1 MRNAGPGRAMR
12 DPGAFCPHS
21 STPRQHLPLDAR
33 RRLEASAVCAA
44 RDRHGP
50 DRAGERTS
58 QAPHAGD
65 AVVGAGRPPC
75 ALTRS
80 KPRDR
85 SGETSRS
92 AGAFEMARF
101 TARPKKRGT
110 PQGKTALG
118 AFQGAARRRHRS
130 PARTRRSR
138 ARLCRYACRR
148 TMTIRHCVRAAAIHA
163 ATGSIG
169 GCCSAIPNNACDFA
183 FCEGRVAQFM
193 RRCCELQRACAPVF

>member
-1 MRNAGPGRAMR
+1 MRRTRPTRSRPCGRA
-12 DPGAFCPHS
+12 HIS
-21 STPRQHLPLDAR
+21 SAACR
-33 RRLEASAVCAA
+33 RRGCRRWPTAMCANSKASPAIDPEKLHEALE
-44 RDRHGP
+44 
-50 DRAGERTS
+50 
-58 QAPHAGD
+58 
-65 AVVGAGRPPC
+65 
-75 ALTRS
+75 L
-80 KPRDR
+80 
-85 SGETSRS
+85 
-92 AGAFEMARF
+92 FEMARF

-118 AFQGAARRRHRS
+118 AFQGAARRRHPS